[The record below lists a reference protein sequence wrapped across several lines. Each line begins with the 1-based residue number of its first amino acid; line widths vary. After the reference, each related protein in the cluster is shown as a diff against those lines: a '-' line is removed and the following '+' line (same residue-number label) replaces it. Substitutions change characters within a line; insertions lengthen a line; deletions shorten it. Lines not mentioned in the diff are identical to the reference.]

1 MPSNKSFLRQKN
13 NADDTLNSINVNQ
26 YEADVMK
33 EIEDLMQARK
43 DENELGRETTLYDM
57 CDNINA
63 ITDQLTKGISIG
75 SGVDGTTASASN
87 SKRQSKG
94 DQFSNKYGGNLSR
107 SDMRESNKRG
117 SERRSFN
124 IFNKERNSALN
135 NSRLQNSRDTQN
147 DQYQSEVS
155 MTESQLRQSVLRNKR
170 TDTYIPEEDPYR
182 R

>member
-1 MPSNKSFLRQKN
+1 
-13 NADDTLNSINVNQ
+13 
-26 YEADVMK
+26 MK

-63 ITDQLTKGISIG
+63 ITDQLTKANSL
-75 SGVDGTTASASN
+75 DNTTLSK

-94 DQFSNKYGGNLSR
+94 GEFSSKYGIDNMKGHLDR

-117 SERRSFN
+117 SDRRSFN